1 MFVIAKEKKA
11 VKGYAS
17 SFIKKTS
24 INPKSGKRGTNNPRI

>member
-17 SFIKKTS
+17 SFIEKTS
-24 INPKSGKRGTNNPRI
+24 IHPKSRKKRNK